1 MPVYKVLGDR
11 IKKIRLENNMTQQ
24 EFAEALGYTHKS
36 MINKIETG
44 QTDMSF
50 DKVIML
56 ILTFKVN
63 AAEFLD
69 LSDAETNK
77 LMNSANIF
85 SFQFSASR
93 L

>member
-44 QTDMSF
+44 RTDMSF

-56 ILTFKVN
+56 ILTFNVN

-69 LSDAETNK
+69 E
-77 LMNSANIF
+77 
-85 SFQFSASR
+85 SF
-93 L
+93 